1 MTTQSPSLNLNLG
14 AVLALLAAAASASA
28 QTAPATAARP
38 PAATGARL
46 LDCMIQPHQVVQIGS
61 PVPGV
66 IDSITV
72 DRGDIVRSGQA
83 VAHLASGVERAA
95 LAVARER
102 AEQQGEVAV
111 ANSSA
116 ALAQRELRRAAEL
129 YQQAFVSQTYLDRS
143 RAEAQVAG
151 GRTEQAM
158 ERRKL
163 AQREVELA
171 AAQLQQRTLR
181 SPIDGVVV
189 ERFMSPGE
197 FIDQKPVLRIAG
209 IDPLRVDVLVPASAF
224 GRIQSGMQG
233 KVVPELLN
241 RSERVAVVK
250 TVDRVV
256 DAATNTFRV
265 RLELPNPRHELPAGL
280 RCKVDLGIE
289 MPAAAVLP
297 SPVAAR

>member
-209 IDPLRVDVLVPASAF
+209 IDPLRVDVLVPAAAF
-224 GRIQSGMQG
+224 GQLRPGMTG
-233 KVVPELLN
+233 SVRPDLATRPVLE
-241 RSERVAVVK
+241 ATVK
-250 TVDRVV
+250 TVDRVI
-256 DAATNTFRV
+256 DAASNTFRV
-265 RLELPNPRHELPAGL
+265 RLELPNPDGALPAGL
-280 RCKVDLGIE
+280 RCKVE
-289 MPAAAVLP
+289 LP
-297 SPVAAR
+297 IGGSAVAARTLTPPR

>member
-1 MTTQSPSLNLNLG
+1 MTSAHPIAPIVLA
-14 AVLALLAAAASASA
+14 AVLAGTALAAAA
-28 QTAPATAARP
+28 QTAAPAGTVK
-38 PAATGARL
+38 PAVATPARL

-66 IDSITV
+66 IETISV
-72 DRGDIVRSGQA
+72 ERGDIVRAGQP
-83 VAHLASGVERAA
+83 VAHLASAVERAA

-129 YQQAFVSQTYLDRS
+129 HQQAFVSQTYLDRQ

-151 GRTEQAM
+151 GRTEQAL

-163 AQREVELA
+163 SQREVDLA
-171 AAQLQQRTLR
+171 AAQLNQRTLR

-209 IDPLRVDVLVPASAF
+209 INPLRVDVLVPAVAF
-224 GRIQSGMQG
+224 GRVQIGQQG
-233 KVVPELLN
+233 KVVPELLGGG
-241 RSERVAVVK
+241 ERVATVK
-250 TVDRVV
+250 TVDRVI

-265 RLELPNPRHELPAGL
+265 RLELPNPGHALPAGL
-280 RCKVDLGIE
+280 RCKADLGIE
-289 MPAAAVLP
+289 LQATSAGTLSPAAA
-297 SPVAAR
+297 R